1 MKKEKYP
8 YALSWPGSK
17 RGAGARVFNTGI
29 FLCFCMTLVGTDIYL
44 GLHWSARGLSGAKD
58 IVATLWVNIIFGFFI
73 FFAFQRMQAA
83 WLRWK
88 ATEEGILFK
97 RPFGREKLL
106 AWDQITRGYIKDV
119 DVLRESRPVILLH
132 KTYTLPRYFSTAR
145 SLESFLNRNWLVLA
159 YTPQAEE
166 ALKGHVPLS
175 NAPERSLYGS
185 FGANE

>member
-17 RGAGARVFNTGI
+17 RGLALRLYHSAMLLFFCGGMVGI
-29 FLCFCMTLVGTDIYL
+29 DIYL
-44 GLHWSARGLSGAKD
+44 GLHWSAKGLSGVKD
-58 IVATLWVNIIFGFFI
+58 IVATLWVNIIFWFFI

-88 ATEEGILFK
+88 ATEEGILVHC
-97 RPFGREKLL
+97 PFGREKVI
-106 AWDQITRGYIKDV
+106 AWDKITRGYVKDV
-119 DVLRESRPVILLH
+119 DVLRENRSVILLH

-175 NAPERSLYGS
+175 NAPERSFYGS